1 MPEGILFKYDEY
13 LKDLDITEFKNGFE
27 KFLRFIYK
35 QVSTVIGTRKLY
47 NNDFIKK
54 ILLETEGEDSFS
66 VKVSLKKPRIGNL
79 SINLFVQSPFGVV
92 CILWKKEYT
101 KKEDL
106 EADIEYLVSNL
117 DKIKTEENQEV
128 V

>member
-1 MPEGILFKYDEY
+1 MPEGISFKYDEY
-13 LKDLDITEFKNGFE
+13 LKDLDITEFKDGFE

-35 QVSTVIGTRKLY
+35 QVSTVVGTRKLY

-54 ILLETEGEDSFS
+54 ILLEEGGEDSFS
-66 VKVSLKKPRIGNL
+66 VKVSLKKSRIGNL
-79 SINLFVQSPFGVV
+79 SINLFAQTPFGVI

-106 EADIEYLVSNL
+106 ETDIQYLVSNL

>member
-1 MPEGILFKYDEY
+1 MPEGISFKYDEY
-13 LKDLDITEFKNGFE
+13 LKDLDITEFKDGFE

-35 QVSTVIGTRKLY
+35 QVSTVVGTRKLY

-54 ILLETEGEDSFS
+54 ILLEEGGEDSFS
-66 VKVSLKKPRIGNL
+66 VKVSLKKSRIGNL
-79 SINLFVQSPFGVV
+79 SINLFAQTPFDVI

-106 EADIEYLVSNL
+106 ETDIQYLVSNL

>member
-1 MPEGILFKYDEY
+1 MPEGISFKYDEY
-13 LKDLDITEFKNGFE
+13 LKDLDITEFKDGFE

-35 QVSTVIGTRKLY
+35 QVSTVVGTRKLY

-54 ILLETEGEDSFS
+54 ILLEEGGEDSFS
-66 VKVSLKKPRIGNL
+66 VKVSLKKSRIGNL
-79 SINLFVQSPFGVV
+79 SINLFAQTPFGVI

-106 EADIEYLVSNL
+106 ETDIQCLVSNL